1 MLLEELSDVLG
12 RERFASRLAAAN
24 VRVDELIDGFR
35 ALSTVTEVTS
45 VEAVVRRDPDDDHVL
60 ACAVAADCEVIVS
73 DDDDLISLI
82 DYRAIKIVSSAEF
95 LKTLYL

>member
-1 MLLEELSDVLG
+1 MSWVEKDS
-12 RERFASRLAAAN
+12 RRRLAAAN
-24 VRVDELIDGFR
+24 VRVDELIDEFR

-45 VEAVVRRDPDDDHVL
+45 VEAVVRRDHDDDHVL

-73 DDDDLISLI
+73 GDDDLISLI
-82 DYRAIKIVSSAEF
+82 DYRAIKIVSPAEF